1 MEVEVEVEVEAEVE
15 AEAEAEAEAEHV
27 RAHASRACSCC
38 LVTGGAVGRALAV
51 GRLHSR
57 SASKHPV
64 TYCQDRPSTSSVTS
78 SGQSAEARKW
88 FTMPG

>member
-1 MEVEVEVEVEAEVE
+1 MEAEVEAEVE
-15 AEAEAEAEAEHV
+15 SEVEAEAEHV
-27 RAHASRACSCC
+27 RAHASACSCC